1 MTNNRSSTFPVGTS
15 APDGAAVRLTGLR
28 KSFGQIDAVRGIDLD
43 VAPGEVVAFLGPN
56 GAGKSTTIDMLL
68 GLTRPDAGTVS
79 VFGTPP
85 VTAVQAGRVGAM
97 LQGGGLLP
105 DVTVRQLVGV
115 IAALHRR
122 PMTAQRAMELAGI
135 TDIAGQKTT
144 TLSGGQTQRVRYA
157 LALVP
162 DPDLLVLDEPT
173 VAMDV
178 EVRRAFWSSMRAFTE
193 AGRTVLFATHY
204 LDEADAFADRVVV
217 LAGGVIVADGT
228 GAQIKSSVAGRT
240 LSAVLPGADPEAL
253 RRLPG
258 VVSIDHQAGRILL
271 HCNDSDAAVRA
282 LLTTYPAAR
291 DIEITAGNLEDAFLQ
306 LTAAARQEAH
316 R

>member
-1 MTNNRSSTFPVGTS
+1 MTNSPTAAVQI
-15 APDGAAVRLTGLR
+15 DGAAVRLTDLR
-28 KSFGQIDAVRGIDLD
+28 KSFGIIQAVRGVDLHI
-43 VAPGEVVAFLGPN
+43 APGEVVAFLGPN

-68 GLTRPDAGTVS
+68 GLTRPDSGTVS
-79 VFGTPP
+79 VFGQRAID
-85 VTAVQAGRVGAM
+85 AVQAGRVGAM

-105 DVTVRQLVGV
+105 DVTVKELVTTF
-115 IAALHRR
+115 AALHRR
-122 PMTAQRAMELAGI
+122 PMPVQRAMELAGI

-144 TLSGGQTQRVRYA
+144 KLSGGQAQRVRYA

-178 EVRRAFWSSMRAFTE
+178 EVRRSFWASMRDYTA

-228 GAQIKSSVAGRT
+228 GAQIKQTVAGRT
-240 LSAVLPGADPEAL
+240 LSAVVPQADPEPL
-253 RRLPG
+253 RHLPG
-258 VVSIDHQAGRILL
+258 VVSVERQASRVLL
-271 HCNDSDAAVRA
+271 HCSDSDAALRA
-282 LLTTYPAAR
+282 LLADYPAAH
-291 DIEITAGNLEDAFLQ
+291 DIEIAAGNLEDAFLE
-306 LTAAARQEAH
+306 LTASTRSGAIK
-316 R
+316 